1 LLRRVQGLRDQRLM
15 DVGDVLADEFKI
27 VQDRRAILQ
36 NSVSGTANPNP
47 LGRTDGPTRDKL
59 VTYYQKVHGLRV
71 PLAALCLSGGGIR
84 SAAFALGVV
93 QGLAARGVLQK
104 FDYLSTVSG
113 GGYLGSF
120 LTAWVQR
127 AGYAKVCDDLIGKI
141 DPDEMSP
148 VQYLRRYSSYLTP
161 RKGLLTADTLTVIA
175 YYFRNLVLN
184 WLIMIPLVLVAVVAI
199 KILAAGIWSIPAS
212 SAVVSGFGLIAIALT
227 GLATM
232 QSLRQRPGWEIE
244 RYGTLK
250 FQLYTKWPLL
260 LGGIAASCAAMKYF
274 QLPAKALPEPAQS
287 ASIAEPGIITEMAAL
302 GIIVA
307 VINFIS
313 WMIAFFIAKP
323 ASLQQ
328 MSTREN
334 VRSAGWVRAAWTL
347 ASFTISGA
355 VIGSSLGALFY
366 FVSSLKDPQVL
377 AFVLLCFGP
386 PILIS
391 AYFVGEMVHI
401 GITSYIRWG
410 DGEREWLATAA
421 GYHGRIALRWVLAAF
436 IIFGGSYV
444 VHDFYRSAHPEFS
457 FASLTTIG
465 GISGLIVAWLGNAS
479 STAATMRERY
489 NTWKNLGA
497 SVILAIAAPVFIVI
511 SVSLLSAGVDGVVT
525 GRSLLF
531 PFSATYNTGNSASVD
546 AVNQFFNQFYG
557 SVLKELALILLGA
570 AFIGGL
576 ASLAINT
583 NRFSLHGM
591 YRNRLI
597 RAFLGAS
604 RASSSP
610 NALAGF
616 DDDIRQPNPL
626 TGFDEKDNVNLSEL
640 WPNQYA
646 PQTIPPSFLVVNCS
660 LNVLASSE
668 LSWQERKALSFT
680 ATSRSVGAGA
690 LNRQRGHFRQAC
702 EYGNALSLGTAI
714 TISGAAVSPNMG
726 YHSSSALSLLM
737 TFFNV
742 RLGAWLGNPG
752 PNGVNIYKKQGPLF
766 SAKPLIQE
774 AFGLTTEEKRYV
786 YLSDGGHFENLGLYE
801 MVRRRCGLIVLS
813 DAGCDPDAA
822 FEDLGNAVRKIS
834 IDMNVKIVFDKLD
847 IGPRKIPPAVGATF
861 AVAKIVYPE
870 PYAPVGRLLYIK
882 PGYQGIEPASVRSY
896 AATNPA
902 FPHEP
907 TSDQL
912 FGESQFEAYRALG
925 EYIVDALDGGSNKSY
940 ARIEDFIDAA
950 GRRLTKLGGKLS
962 SVRPP
967 ATSE

>member
-1 LLRRVQGLRDQRLM
+1 M
-15 DVGDVLADEFKI
+15 DIGDVLTDEFNI
-27 VQDRRAILQ
+27 VESRRAILQ
-36 NSVSGTANPNP
+36 NSVTGTKNPNP
-47 LGRTDGPTRDKL
+47 LGRTDGQTRDKL
-59 VTYYQKVHGLRV
+59 ATYYQKVHGLRV

-93 QGLAARGVLQK
+93 QGLAARGILQK

-127 AGYAKVCDDLIGKI
+127 AGYAKVCNDLVGKI

-161 RKGLLTADTLTVIA
+161 RKGLLTADTLTLVA

-184 WLIMIPLVLVAVVAI
+184 WLIMIPLVLVAIVAV
-199 KILAAGIWSIPAS
+199 KLFAAGILSIPAS
-212 SAVVSGFGLIAIALT
+212 SEVVSGFGLVAIALT

-244 RYGTLK
+244 RYGTFK
-250 FQLYTKWPLL
+250 FQLFTKWPLL

-274 QLPAKALPEPAQS
+274 QLPAKPPAESGRS
-287 ASIAEPGIITEMAAL
+287 ASIAGSGIIIEMAAL

-313 WMIAFFIAKP
+313 WMIAFFIARP
-323 ASLQQ
+323 ASPRQI
-328 MSTREN
+328 STHEN
-334 VRSAGWVRAAWTL
+334 VRSVRWGYAVWTL
-347 ASFTISGA
+347 ASFTIAGA
-355 VIGSSLGALFY
+355 VIGSSLGALLH
-366 FVSSLKDPQVL
+366 FVSLLKDPQIL

-391 AYFVGEMVHI
+391 AYFIGEMVHI
-401 GITSYIRWG
+401 GITSYIKWG

-421 GYHGRIALRWVLAAF
+421 GYHGRIALSWMLAAF

-444 VHDFYRSAHPEFS
+444 VHDFYRSAHPGIS
-457 FASLTTIG
+457 FASLTSIG
-465 GISGLIVAWLGNAS
+465 GISGLIVAWLGKAS

-489 NTWKNLGA
+489 NTWTNLGA

-511 SVSLLSAGVDGVVT
+511 SVSLLSAGVDGIVT
-525 GRSLLF
+525 GKSLLF
-531 PFSATYNTGNSASVD
+531 PFSTTYNISNSASVD
-546 AVNQFFNQFYG
+546 AVNRFFNYFYRD
-557 SVLKELALILLGA
+557 VLDELVLILVGA

-604 RASSSP
+604 RTSSSP
-610 NALAGF
+610 SALTGF
-616 DDDIRQPNPL
+616 DNIRRPNPL

-646 PQTIPPSFLVVNCS
+646 AKTVPPSFLVVNCA

-680 ATSRSVGAGA
+680 ATSRSVGSGA
-690 LNRQRGHFRQAC
+690 LNRQRGYFRQAG
-702 EYGNALSLGTAI
+702 EYGNTISLGTAI

-752 PNGVNIYKKQGPLF
+752 PNGASVYRKPGPFF
-766 SAKPLIQE
+766 SAKPLVQE
-774 AFGLTTEEKRYV
+774 AFGLTTEQKRYV

-813 DAGCDPDAA
+813 DAGCDPDVA
-822 FEDLGNAVRKIS
+822 FQDLGNAVRRIS
-834 IDMNVKIVFDKLD
+834 IDMNVKIIFDRLD
-847 IGPRKIPPAVGATF
+847 IGPRKIPPIAGTTF

-870 PYAPVGRLLYIK
+870 PDAPVGRLLYIK

-896 AATNPA
+896 AAANPA

-940 ARIEDFIDAA
+940 RRIEDFIDAA
-950 GRRLTKLGGKLS
+950 TRVLTKSKS
-962 SVRPP
+962 SVRQP
-967 ATSE
+967 AKSE